1 MTSAAAW
8 KEAVRAQPTARRLEM
23 RFDARRLAQDLESFD
38 EKWWSAHAGPYH
50 DGAWE
55 SVSLWAPR
63 GDPFEQRSFGG
74 AFAATPA
81 LAMAPAI
88 REAIDHFGCERNR
101 IRLMRLRPGGHIRR
115 HSDPLH
121 TIDPGLVRLHVPVV
135 TNPAVFFFVND
146 RRVEMR
152 PGETWHV
159 DVRFPHEVENR
170 GATTRVHLVMDLVRD
185 SELDALLAGGI
196 AAGYGRLLGYYAVHA
211 LPARV
216 RRVLM
221 LGN

>member
-1 MTSAAAW
+1 MSRLDWSAALHRHAIARLLAPSFDAARLAS
-8 KEAVRAQPTARRLEM
+8 ELRRL
-23 RFDARRLAQDLESFD
+23 D
-38 EKWWSAHAGPYH
+38 EQWWHRHAGPYH

-81 LAMAPAI
+81 LALAPAF
-88 REAIDHFGCERNR
+88 RDVLDAFPCERNR
-101 IRLMRLRPGGHIRR
+101 IRLMRLRPGGRILR

-121 TIDPGLVRLHVPVV
+121 TIDPRLVRLHVPVV
-135 TNPAVFFFVND
+135 TNPDVVFLVND
-146 RRVEMR
+146 TRIEMR

-159 DVRFPHEVENR
+159 DVRFPHAVENR
-170 GATTRVHLVMDLVRD
+170 GTTVRVHLVMDLARNA
-185 SELDALLAGGI
+185 ALEAML
-196 AAGYGRLLGYYAVHA
+196 AAGRAVGHGRLWGYYARHS
-211 LPARV
+211 LPASL
-216 RRVLM
+216 RRAWG

>member
-1 MTSAAAW
+1 MSGPGWRDAL
-8 KEAVRAQPTARRLEM
+8 RRHPTARRLALT
-23 RFDARRLAQDLESFD
+23 FDAERLAADLQRLD
-38 EKWWSAHAGPYH
+38 DPWWHRHAGPYH

-81 LAMAPAI
+81 LALAPAI
-88 REAIDHFGCERNR
+88 RETLDAFPCDRNR
-101 IRLMRLRPGGHIRR
+101 IRLMRLNPGGRILR

-121 TIDPGLVRLHVPVV
+121 TIDPRLVRLHVPVV
-135 TNPAVFFFVND
+135 TNPDVVFLVND
-146 RRVEMR
+146 ERVLMQ

-159 DVRFPHEVENR
+159 DVRFPHAVEN
-170 GATTRVHLVMDLVRD
+170 GGTTTRVHLVMDLVRNPAL
-185 SELDALLAGGI
+185 EELLAGGQPV
-196 AAGYGRLLGYYAVHA
+196 GHGRLWGYYARHA
-211 LPARV
+211 LPGSL
-216 RRVLM
+216 RRAWG